1 MVKYNRIIM
10 SKMHNGG
17 LFMLTI
23 REIKKAATL
32 EEAWQLNQKRPN
44 RVVGGMLWMRLSKGN
59 EALLAAVNE
68 AVAAA
73 LSDGSMETFVAEAN
87 ELASGEKYEGLLDA
101 NGQVQQ

>member
-44 RVVGGMLWMRLSKGN
+44 RVVGGMLWMRLSKAN
-59 EALLAAVNE
+59 VAALLIAWIVS
-68 AVAAA
+68 VKSPP
-73 LSDGSMETFVAEAN
+73 LGI
-87 ELASGEKYEGLLDA
+87 LLIIILLYFTITCRVLKG
-101 NGQVQQ
+101 NCILV